1 MMAVMQQISH
11 ARNGV
16 IFRKNNAILT
26 EPSSRMVGDS
36 VAMTAMTAY
45 LVLHQYFSWTRRRRG
60 GSGNHHGEE
69 VF

>member
-1 MMAVMQQISH
+1 
-11 ARNGV
+11 
-16 IFRKNNAILT
+16 
-26 EPSSRMVGDS
+26 MVGDS
-36 VAMTAMTAY
+36 VAMTAMMAY